1 MAVKLVQAIINGQT
15 TTLNYNSGTGKYE
28 ATITAPSTSSY
39 NENDGH
45 YYPVTIKATDDADN
59 VTTKNDTD
67 ATLGSSL
74 KLRVKEKVAPV
85 ITITYPTAS
94 ALITNSK
101 PVIKWKVTDDDSGV
115 DPDTIGITIDSAGK
129 VTGSAI
135 TKSPVSGGYECSYTP
150 TEALGDGQHTIKVD
164 ASDNDGNAAT
174 QKTVTFK
181 VDTIPPTLSVTAP
194 ADDSVTNNSSCTVS
208 GTTNDTTSSP
218 VTVTV
223 KLNNGA
229 AEEVEVAENG
239 SFTKQLTLAAGANTI
254 TVVATD
260 AAGKS
265 TTVTRTVTLDTSA
278 PVIHSVSITPNPV
291 DAGQTYVI
299 SVEVTD

>member
-208 GTTNDTTSSP
+208 GTTNDATSSP

-265 TTVTRTVTLDTSA
+265 TTVTRTVTLDTGA

>member
-223 KLNNGA
+223 KLNNGV

-265 TTVTRTVTLDTSA
+265 TTVTRTVTLDTGA
-278 PVIHSVSITPNPV
+278 PVIHYVSITPNPV

>member
-208 GTTNDTTSSP
+208 GTTNDTTSSL

-265 TTVTRTVTLDTSA
+265 TTVTRTVTLDTGA

>member
-194 ADDSVTNNSSCTVS
+194 ADNSVTNNSSCTVS
-208 GTTNDTTSSP
+208 GTTNDATSSP

-229 AEEVEVAENG
+229 AEEVAVAENG

-265 TTVTRTVTLDTSA
+265 TTVTRTVALDTGA

>member
-265 TTVTRTVTLDTSA
+265 TTVTRTVTLDTGA

-299 SVEVTD
+299 SVEVTY

>member
-229 AEEVEVAENG
+229 AEEVDVAENG

-265 TTVTRTVTLDTSA
+265 TTVTRTVTLDTGA